1 MKQHF
6 IALDIDGTLSSHD
19 GSIHPDV
26 QHHVRRVSRDGH
38 HVVLATGRSPHDVL
52 PIVHQF
58 EIEPE
63 WLVCAN
69 GTVILHKDPMS
80 ETGYAPIY
88 VESFNPHNEISA
100 LRKHLPNA
108 IFAVEVFEEGYY
120 YTEHFELK
128 YIEPMVKQVSIEE
141 LNTKQVIRMLALPS
155 KATHSIDDLREIIN
169 TTGVG
174 VLGQAPSVDMFWV
187 EVFPTGITKAHAL
200 EKIRQR
206 IGIPHSDVM
215 AMGDGFND
223 IEMLQWAGRYG
234 RGIAMGQAHD
244 DVKKHATEVTLPVH
258 EGGVAHILKLI

>member
-1 MKQHF
+1 MTQHF

-19 GSIHPDV
+19 GSIHSDV

-52 PIVHQF
+52 PIVHHF

-69 GTVILHKDPMS
+69 GTVILHKDPIS
-80 ETGYAPIY
+80 QTGYSPAY
-88 VESFNPHNEISA
+88 VESFNPHREISI
-100 LRKHLPNA
+100 LRKLLPDA
-108 IFAVEVFEEGYY
+108 IFAVEVFDEGYY
-120 YTEHFELK
+120 YTEYFELK
-128 YIEPMVKQVSIEE
+128 YIEPMVKQASFEE
-141 LNTKQVIRMLALPS
+141 LLTKQAIRVLVLPS
-155 KATHSIDDLREIIN
+155 KNSHTIEDIRTIIKE
-169 TTGVG
+169 TGVG
-174 VLGQAPSVDMFWV
+174 VLGQAPSVDMFWI
-187 EVFPTGITKAHAL
+187 EIFPTGITKAHAL
-200 EKIRQR
+200 EKIRQTV
-206 IGIPHSDVM
+206 GIPHSDVL